1 MKAVY
6 ALFEE
11 ALTASINAD
20 GNIEFPF
27 GGTPFTPVAVL
38 QSDSKAYQIEFHGW
52 LNDVWLEDHRRRL
65 ERLLKLHGNNGR
77 FHSLLEAFRSEYV
90 IPAVGS
96 GMSRSSGFPLWRD
109 FIHQLRS
116 FTSVSKSDIDRMLA
130 AGQYEEAVDRIAA
143 EAGRHL
149 FDERIEQ
156 SLRVVDPTSI
166 SGPVRLL
173 PALFPKL
180 ALSTNLDDVL
190 EIAYAAAEQRFDEV
204 LVGPRVGQ
212 YPRLA
217 TSNKR
222 VLLKIHGD
230 CHQTEGRVLGVAEYE
245 TAYAANAPTRE
256 SLASICRSR
265 VLLWMGC
272 SLGVD
277 RTVALMREVVSG
289 DASTPRHYAFLP
301 LPKDDSLRVGRE
313 RCLAERKIFPIWYDN
328 EEDDDVSI
336 LSLLVGLLDRS
347 GKLDGLGGG
356 T

>member
-1 MKAVY
+1 MKAIY
-6 ALFEE
+6 TLFEE
-11 ALTASINAD
+11 ALTADIND
-20 GNIEFPF
+20 GGNIEFPF
-27 GGTPFTPVAVL
+27 GGTPLTPVAAL
-38 QSDSKAYQIEFHGW
+38 RSDPTAYQAEFRGW

-65 ERLLKLHGNNGR
+65 DRLLRIHGNNGR
-77 FHSLLEAFRSEYV
+77 FHSLLEAFRSDYV

-96 GMSRSSGFPLWRD
+96 GMSKSSGFPLWRD

-116 FTSVSKSDIDRMLA
+116 FTSVQESEIDSMLN

-156 SLRVVDPTSI
+156 SLRVIDPTSI
-166 SGPVRLL
+166 DGPVRLL
-173 PALFPKL
+173 PALFPNL

-190 EIAYAAAEQRFDEV
+190 ETTYAAVDQQFEEV
-204 LVGPRVGQ
+204 LVGPRIEQ
-212 YPRLA
+212 YRRLT
-217 TSNKR
+217 TSNRR

-230 CHQTEGRVLGVAEYE
+230 CRESEGRVLGVNEYE
-245 TAYAANAPTRE
+245 AAYAANAPTRE
-256 SLASICRSR
+256 SLALLCRSR

-277 RTVALMREVVSG
+277 RTVELMKEVVAG
-289 DASTPRHYAFLP
+289 DASLPRHYAFLR
-301 LPKDDSLRVGRE
+301 LPKDDAVRVTRE
-313 RCLAERKIFPIWYDN
+313 RSLAERKVFPIWYDDL
-328 EEDDDVSI
+328 EDDDISI

-347 GKLDGLGGG
+347 GKLAQLGGG

>member
-1 MKAVY
+1 MKTLY

-11 ALTASINAD
+11 ALTADINAD

-27 GGTPFTPVAVL
+27 GGTPLTPVAVL
-38 QSDSKAYQIEFHGW
+38 KSDPTAYQVEFRGW

-65 ERLLKLHGNNGR
+65 ERLLKIHGNNGR
-77 FHSLLEAFRSEYV
+77 FDSLLQAFSSGYV

-96 GMSRSSGFPLWRD
+96 GMSKSSGFPLWRE

-116 FTSVSKSDIDRMLA
+116 FTSITESEIDSMLN

-156 SLRVVDPTSI
+156 SLRVIDPTSI
-166 SGPVRLL
+166 DGPVRLL
-173 PALFPKL
+173 PALFPTL

-190 EIAYAAAEQRFDEV
+190 ETAFAAVDQQFDQV
-204 LVGPRVGQ
+204 LVGPGIEQ
-212 YPRLA
+212 YRGLM

-230 CHQTEGRVLGVAEYE
+230 CRQSEGRVLGVNEYE

-256 SLASICRSR
+256 SLALLCRSH

-277 RTVALMREVVSG
+277 RTVALMKEVVSG
-289 DASTPRHYAFLP
+289 DASAPRHYAFLR
-301 LPKDDSLRVGRE
+301 LPTDESVRVARE
-313 RCLAERKIFPIWYDN
+313 KSLAERKVFPIWYDDL
-328 EEDDDVSI
+328 EDDDISI
-336 LSLLVGLLDRS
+336 MSLLVALLDRT
-347 GKLDGLGGG
+347 GKLAQLGGG

>member
-1 MKAVY
+1 MKVIY

-20 GNIEFPF
+20 GAIEFP
-27 GGTPFTPVAVL
+27 GGTLLTPLAVL
-38 QSDSKAYQIEFHGW
+38 NSDSTAYQDEFRDW
-52 LNDVWLEDHRRRL
+52 LNDVWLEDHRGRL
-65 ERLLKLHGNNGR
+65 ERLLQLHGNRGR
-77 FHSLLEAFRSEYV
+77 FRSLVEAFQSGYV

-96 GMSRSSGFPLWRD
+96 GMSRSSGFPLWRE

-116 FTSVSKSDIDRMLA
+116 FTSVSEPEIDGMLA

-156 SLRVVDPTSI
+156 SLRVIEARSI

-190 EIAYAAAEQRFDEV
+190 ETAYAAVDQRFDEV
-204 LVGPRVGQ
+204 LVGPRIEQ
-212 YPRLA
+212 YRKLT
-217 TSNKR
+217 TSSKR
-222 VLLKIHGD
+222 VLLKVHGD
-230 CHQTEGRVLGVAEYE
+230 CRQTEGRVLGVAEYE
-245 TAYAANAPTRE
+245 TAYAVNAPTRE
-256 SLASICRSR
+256 SLALICRSR

-277 RTVALMREVVSG
+277 RTVALMKEVVSG

-301 LPKDDSLRVGRE
+301 IPNDDSLRVARE
-313 RCLAERKIFPIWYDN
+313 KSLAERKIFPIWYDDQ
-328 EEDDDVSI
+328 EDDDISI
-336 LSLLVGLLDRS
+336 LSLLVGLLDKS
-347 GKLDGLGGG
+347 GKLDELGGG
-356 T
+356 A